1 MGMDMIR
8 EDHEMYM
15 SQDML
20 ALFDEGGVDVAH
32 LFSSQFMTPSP
43 HPLGPH
49 HAVRLSSDGY
59 INPAYM
65 KHNGLVTSP

>member
-8 EDHEMYM
+8 EDSEMYM
-15 SQDML
+15 PASDML

-32 LFSSQFMTPSP
+32 LFSSQFLPPSQP
-43 HPLGPH
+43 QH
-49 HAVRLSSDGY
+49 HGGGLSDGFG
-59 INPAYM
+59 NPGFM